1 MKPRALTPIL
11 AVLIAGCQSLP
22 ATDAQGV
29 PAASAAMFDQAIIHQ
44 LRDEDTGEAFYA
56 LSASGRKP
64 TPKTRYT
71 RVASLAPVPIIPLE
85 KAVRPEPVI
94 ASIASQ
100 EPAPE
105 PTPGVG
111 QSEAFKRLV
120 PFGFGRARLG
130 PQGREAMAALL
141 EEAKSAE
148 RVHVR
153 GYTDIIGDMPG
164 NKRLA
169 MARAAE
175 IRAYLILGGVAPEKI
190 SVSHCIDCFVE
201 SNESESGRKANRRAV
216 VVMRPSLE
224 SVDTIDLEHRD
235 SFRSGA
241 ALATP
246 NGSSCCM

>member
-1 MKPRALTPIL
+1 MKPHALTPIL
-11 AVLIAGCQSLP
+11 AALIAGCQSLP

-44 LRDEDTGEAFYA
+44 LRDEDTGEAYYA
-56 LSASGRKP
+56 FSESGRKP

-71 RVASLAPVPIIPLE
+71 RVASLAPVPVFPM
-85 KAVRPEPVI
+85 AVVAAPPEPVI

-100 EPAPE
+100 EPAPA
-105 PTPGVG
+105 VG

-175 IRAYLILGGVAPEKI
+175 IRAYLIKGGVDEARL
-190 SVSHCIDCFVE
+190 STSYCIDCFIE
-201 SNESESGRKANRRAV
+201 SNESDAGRSANRRAV
-216 VVMRPSLE
+216 VVMRPVTGSLD
-224 SVDTIDLEHRD
+224 SIDLDHRD
-235 SFRSGA
+235 PCRRDAIQVA
-241 ALATP
+241 AAPPTQP
-246 NGSSCCM
+246 